1 MTTGQSWWRWH
12 NWSLTT
18 RLMAG
23 SGAALILSAAVLVYT
38 SLHTEV
44 ASNRAMLEDRLNDEV
59 DFLLPA
65 ITEQAVIGDYANI
78 ERMLNARVKREEIN
92 NFSWT
97 DERGNQIA
105 AIGGSKEKG
114 APDWFIRWVDIPF
127 LERTHEVNVG
137 GVRYGTI
144 KFDLT
149 PLPAINKLW
158 AGFLDKLQIVILG
171 IGIFF
176 AVIIQ
181 ILTGGLQPLYRL
193 ATGARKFGQGD
204 YSVRIPPEGAPEML
218 DSIKAFNNMADSIEK
233 LVTSLRESEARKRLL
248 ATIVEQSDQAIFTES
263 LDGVITSWNAG
274 AEELFGYTAEEAIGN
289 EYAILIPSEDRPT
302 LNARERIRSGQKL
315 SCETR
320 MVTKNGTI
328 IDIEVSAAP
337 MFDDNGVHSGEITI
351 ARDITERRRTQEQLL
366 QAKKFAEAASQAK
379 SDFVANMSHEIR
391 TPMNGIL
398 GFTEL
403 ALDSDLDE
411 EQRDNLSAV
420 KSSAESLLGVI
431 SDILDFSKI
440 EAGKLDVES
449 VPFSLRD
456 SLDQTIKSLELRA
469 REKGLKLAWDVAPDI
484 TDYVIGDP
492 VRLRQVIVNLVGN
505 AIKFT
510 RHGEVGV
517 RVEMGPCSA
526 TDARLLFTVRDT
538 GIGIP
543 AEKQRLIFDA
553 FSQADMS
560 TTRIYGGSG
569 LGLTISSRL
578 VELMG
583 GNIAVESTLAKGSV
597 FRFSVH
603 VKLPSEH
610 SRLVALAPR
619 PASLRSR
626 SARADSSMLAILVA
640 EDNPVNQKL
649 ARRLLEKLGH
659 HVHLAENGE
668 EAVTAVK
675 TRHFDVVLMDLQMPV
690 MGGLAAT
697 AVIRDWEQGR
707 GTHIPVIA
715 MTAHAMQGDRERCL
729 DSGMDGYIAKP
740 IDIAALI
747 STLDA
752 IAPGTPTAAPLH
764 ETAPSPHIDAVSGGG
779 VHSNTTDLPLDLDL
793 ALQRLDNDRDLFCDI
808 IDIFLAE
815 CPQSIAAI
823 EAAVQAGSGDTVY
836 RLAHKLKGAV
846 SSLAAQRATS
856 LATSLEAAG
865 HRGDMAE
872 AGKLFAQLKSE
883 SEQLRPQL
891 CAILQSFRQGLKTD
905 ALDASAV
912 G

>member
-1 MTTGQSWWRWH
+1 
-12 NWSLTT
+12 
-18 RLMAG
+18 
-23 SGAALILSAAVLVYT
+23 
-38 SLHTEV
+38 
-44 ASNRAMLEDRLNDEV
+44 MLEDRLNEEV
-59 DFLLPA
+59 DFLLPT

-78 ERMLNARVKREEIN
+78 ERQLKVRVKREEIN

-97 DERGNQIA
+97 DEQGNKIA
-105 AIGGSKEKG
+105 AIGDPIVKQ
-114 APDWFIRWVDIPF
+114 APEWFIKWVNIPF
-127 LERTHEVNVG
+127 LERTHQVDVG
-137 GVRYGTI
+137 GVRYGTV

-158 AGFLDKLQIVILG
+158 SGLLDKLQIFILG

-218 DSIKAFNNMADSIEK
+218 DSIKAFNNMADSIEQ

-248 ATIVEQSDQAIFTES
+248 ATIVEQSDQAIFTEN

-274 AEELFGYTAEEAIGN
+274 AEELFGYTAEEAIGK
-289 EYAILIPSEDRPT
+289 EYAILIPSEDRAT

-328 IDIEVSAAP
+328 IDIEISAAP

-366 QAKKFAEAASQAK
+366 QAKKAAEAASQAK

-403 ALDSDLDE
+403 ALDSDLNA

-431 SDILDFSKI
+431 NDILDFSKI
-440 EAGKLDVES
+440 EAGRLDVES
-449 VPFSLRD
+449 IPFSLRD

-469 REKGLKLAWDVAPDI
+469 RQKGLKLTWDVAPDVM
-484 TDYVIGDP
+484 DYVIGDP

-510 RHGEVGV
+510 SHGEVGV
-517 RVEMGPCSA
+517 RVEMGPSSA

-543 AEKQRLIFDA
+543 PEKQRLIFEA

-560 TTRIYGGSG
+560 TTRIYGGTG

-578 VELMG
+578 LELMG
-583 GNIAVESTLAKGSV
+583 GNIAVESEPAKGSV
-597 FRFSVH
+597 FRFTIH
-603 VKLPSEH
+603 VKLPAEH
-610 SRLVALAPR
+610 SQPAGLAAQ

-626 SARADSSMLAILVA
+626 SARAESNMLAILVA

-659 HVHLAENGE
+659 HVDLAENGE
-668 EAVTAVK
+668 QAVTAVK
-675 TRHFDVVLMDLQMPV
+675 SRHFDVVLMDLQMPV

-697 AVIRDWEQGR
+697 AMIRDWERDR
-707 GTHIPVIA
+707 GTHIPIIA

-729 DSGMDGYIAKP
+729 DSGMDGYVSKP
-740 IDIAALI
+740 IDIAALV
-747 STLDA
+747 STLET
-752 IAPGTPTAAPLH
+752 IIPSAPKAASLG
-764 ETAPSPHIDAVSGGG
+764 EPSVPRQ
-779 VHSNTTDLPLDLDL
+779 TTDLTLDLEL
-793 ALQRLDNDRDLFCDI
+793 ALQHTDNDRVLLCEI
-808 IDIFLAE
+808 IDIFLAD
-815 CPQSIAAI
+815 CPQSIAEIA
-823 EAAVQAGSGDTVY
+823 AAVQAGNSEKVQ
-836 RLAHKLKGAV
+836 RSAHKLKGSLV
-846 SSLAAQRATS
+846 SLAAPRAAS
-856 LATSLEAAG
+856 LAAALESAG
-865 HRGDMAE
+865 RSGNMPE
-872 AGKLFAQLKSE
+872 AGRLFLQLKDE
-883 SEQLRPQL
+883 MKRLLPQL
-891 CAILQSFRQGLKTD
+891 GEISRSFRQEEDRHVILPEPVQ
-905 ALDASAV
+905 LDERLS
-912 G
+912 

>member
-1 MTTGQSWWRWH
+1 MQPGKSWWGWQ

-23 SGAALILSAAVLVYT
+23 SGTALILSAAVLVYS
-38 SLHTEV
+38 SLRTEV
-44 ASNRAMLEDRLNDEV
+44 ADHRAMLEDRLNEEV
-59 DFLLPA
+59 DFLLPT

-78 ERMLNARVKREEIN
+78 ERQLKVRVKRDEIN

-97 DERGNQIA
+97 DEQGNKISAKGDPIA
-105 AIGGSKEKG
+105 KE
-114 APDWFIRWVDIPF
+114 APEWFINWVNIPF
-127 LERTHEVNVG
+127 LERTHEVDVG
-137 GVRYGTI
+137 GVRYGTVR
-144 KFDLT
+144 FDLT

-158 AGFLDKLQIVILG
+158 SGLLDKLQIFILG

-218 DSIKAFNNMADSIEK
+218 DSIKAFNNMADSIEQ
-233 LVTSLRESEARKRLL
+233 LVTSLSESEARKRLL
-248 ATIVEQSDQAIFTES
+248 ATVVEQSDQAIFTES

-274 AEELFGYTAEEAIGN
+274 AEELFGYTTEEAIGK
-289 EYAILIPSEDRPT
+289 EYAILIPSEDRAT
-302 LNARERIRSGQKL
+302 LNTPERIRSGQKL

-328 IDIEVSAAP
+328 IDIEISAAP
-337 MFDDNGVHSGEITI
+337 MFDDNGIHSGEITI

-366 QAKKFAEAASQAK
+366 QAKKAAEAASQAK

-403 ALDSDLDE
+403 ALDSNLNA
-411 EQRDNLSAV
+411 EQRDNLTAV

-431 SDILDFSKI
+431 NDILDFSKI
-440 EAGKLDVES
+440 EAGRLDVES
-449 VPFSLRD
+449 IAFSVRD

-469 REKGLKLAWDVAPDI
+469 RQKGLKLLWDVAPDVM
-484 TDYVIGDP
+484 DCVIGDP

-510 RHGEVGV
+510 SQGEVGV
-517 RVEMGPCSA
+517 RVEMGPYSA
-526 TDARLLFTVRDT
+526 TDVRLLFTVRDT

-543 AEKQRLIFDA
+543 PEKQRLIFEA

-560 TTRIYGGSG
+560 TTRIYGGTG

-583 GNIAVESTLAKGSV
+583 GNITVESEAAKGSV
-597 FRFSVH
+597 FRFTVH
-603 VKLPSEH
+603 VKLPQEH
-610 SRLVALAPR
+610 SQPAGLAAQ

-626 SARADSSMLAILVA
+626 SARAESSMLAILVA

-668 EAVTAVK
+668 QAVTAVK
-675 TRHFDVVLMDLQMPV
+675 TQHFDVVLMDLQMPV

-697 AVIRDWEQGR
+697 AMIRDWEQGR

-729 DSGMDGYIAKP
+729 DSGMDGYISKP
-740 IDIAALI
+740 IDIAALV
-747 STLDA
+747 STLET
-752 IAPGTPTAAPLH
+752 ITPGTSKAASLDEPF
-764 ETAPSPHIDAVSGGG
+764 SSRQ
-779 VHSNTTDLPLDLDL
+779 TTDLTLDLEL
-793 ALQRLDNDRDLFCDI
+793 ALQHTDNDRDLLCDI
-808 IDIFLAE
+808 IDIYLAD
-815 CPQSIAAI
+815 CPQSIAEI
-823 EAAVQAGSGDTVY
+823 EAALQAGSGETVY

-846 SSLAAQRATS
+846 GSLAALRATS

-872 AGKLFAQLKSE
+872 AAKLFAQFKSE

-891 CAILQSFRQGLKTD
+891 SGILQSFRTGLKTA
-905 ALDASAV
+905 ALDASAAR
-912 G
+912 